1 MAASTANFSNSKWPG
16 HAGKVALLLL
26 LCCLFL
32 PLAAPAQEIP
42 LPQPAGVVA
51 RCFDGDT
58 LKLADRR
65 IVRLAGIDAP
75 EVAHDKE
82 KAQYY
87 ARQSREE
94 LARLAK
100 GRKVRLFAAG
110 INSRDRHG
118 RIVADVRLEDGQSL
132 SELMLERGAAF
143 YYPHQDQ
150 SPQLQERLRAL
161 QEQAI
166 SERRGLWAHLL
177 SLPLARENYTGN
189 RTSLRFFPAA
199 CPEAEHIKPRNRVYF
214 GTLMDAFLAG
224 YAPARVCPFWPTQP

>member
-1 MAASTANFSNSKWPG
+1 MSISRGNLLGLKAVFFIVFSC
-16 HAGKVALLLL
+16 LL
-26 LCCLFL
+26 L
-32 PLAAPAQEIP
+32 PLAARAQETP
-42 LPQPAGVVA
+42 LPQPAGVVVH
-51 RCFDGDT
+51 CFDGDT

-75 EVAHDKE
+75 EVAHDGE
-82 KAQYY
+82 KTQYY

-100 GRKVRLFAAG
+100 GRKVCLFATG
-110 INSRDRHG
+110 INGRDRYG

-132 SELMLERGAAF
+132 SELMLEQGAAF

-166 SERRGLWAHLL
+166 GERRGLWAHLL
-177 SLPLARENYTGN
+177 SLPLARENYIGN
-189 RTSLRFFPAA
+189 RNSLRFFPAA

-224 YAPARVCPFWPTQP
+224 YAPARICRFWPAQP

>member
-1 MAASTANFSNSKWPG
+1 MSESTVYFSNSRWRC
-16 HAGKVALLLL
+16 HAGKVVLLLL
-26 LCCLFL
+26 LCCLL
-32 PLAAPAQEIP
+32 SPLIARAQETP
-42 LPQPAGVVA
+42 LPQPSGVVA

-58 LKLADRR
+58 LKLTDRR

-75 EVAHDKE
+75 EVAHDGG
-82 KAQYY
+82 KAQFY

-94 LARLAK
+94 LDRLAK
-100 GRKVRLFAAG
+100 GRKVHLFAAG

-132 SELMLERGAAF
+132 SDLMLSRGAAF

-150 SPQLQERLRAL
+150 NPQLQERLRGL
-161 QEQAI
+161 QEEAI
-166 SERRGLWAHLL
+166 NERRGLWAYLL
-177 SLPLARENYTGN
+177 SLPLARQNYTGN
-189 RTSLRFFPAA
+189 RNSLRFFPAD

-224 YAPARVCPFWPTQP
+224 YAPARVCQFWPAQP

>member
-1 MAASTANFSNSKWPG
+1 MAASTANFSNSKWPR
-16 HAGKVALLLL
+16 HTGKVALLLL
-26 LCCLFL
+26 LCCLLL
-32 PLAAPAQEIP
+32 PLSTRAQETP

-75 EVAHDKE
+75 ELAHDGE
-82 KAQYY
+82 KAQFY

-94 LARLAK
+94 LNRLAK

-110 INSRDRHG
+110 IDSRDRHG
-118 RIVADVRLEDGQSL
+118 RIVADARLEDGQSL
-132 SELMLERGAAF
+132 SDLMLSRGAAF

-166 SERRGLWAHLL
+166 SERRGLWAELL

-189 RTSLRFFPAA
+189 RNSLRFFPAG

-224 YAPARVCPFWPTQP
+224 YAPARVCPFWPAQP